1 MGAEQGLAHDSFIR
15 PPSSLSN
22 KNISCTT
29 SDCQQ
34 ARQRIVPLHH
44 LQGFLRSV
52 SRYPDSHSRGH
63 APSRYPHWQCPIWP
77 LVPGMICAQVNKPS
91 PITRGPPAI
100 GASYSTSHY
109 LPPTIILAPLQANFS
124 DFCHTTAK
132 GSCPTHQSSDNTWVT
147 LPKGQSVQMMTV

>member
-22 KNISCTT
+22 KNISCRT

-34 ARQRIVPLHH
+34 TRHSSYAPASSPGIPTKCLP
-44 LQGFLRSV
+44 
-52 SRYPDSHSRGH
+52 RYPDSHSRGH
-63 APSRYPHWQCPIWP
+63 VPSRYPHWQCPIWP
-77 LVPGMICAQVNKPS
+77 LVPGMICAQVNKAS

-132 GSCPTHQSSDNTWVT
+132 GSYTAF
-147 LPKGQSVQMMTV
+147 SVREKASEVFLIGPCCG